1 MAAVRRGDEGE
12 RAMHERF
19 NAKFP
24 GAVEAHAG
32 RLREEGHTIAS
43 GKGKNAPRV
52 DDFEKK
58 LVTF

>member
-1 MAAVRRGDEGE
+1 
-12 RAMHERF
+12 MHERF